1 MKLDI
6 TDKIIWQIGSGN
18 DTRPYDD
25 LCLKFGIAMVGP
37 GRFGDVRLPESVQ
50 QCKDEGENDWGSYL
64 CEVKKGHFIILRRG
78 KKKILA
84 VGEVTKEYDY
94 SNLLSDVHGWDLQ
107 HYIGVEWYVPNNPI
121 EFSGTPLAQ
130 STLARVYSD
139 EVIARI
145 SAEEFTQY
153 GGGKNDLSKLKLP
166 AEIATNNVADSLVDY
181 GIRIQ
186 DAENISKTIE
196 RIIKLAHWYTQ
207 NDYEVLEHE
216 IRTFLVIPLL
226 ISLGWSE
233 QKLKIEYNNIDVAIF
248 SKPFKGNYKES
259 PNIIIETK
267 RFHDG
272 LYYATE
278 AAKYYAK
285 EYKPCNLLIATNG
298 YRYKLY
304 EKDDNAFIE
313 RGYFNFFDMRE
324 HYYLDENIYG
334 AIQCLIRMSNF

>member
-1 MKLDI
+1 MKLNI
-6 TDKIIWQIGSGN
+6 TDKIIWQVGSGN

-25 LCLKFGIAMVGP
+25 ICLKFGIAMVGP
-37 GRFGDVRLPESVQ
+37 GRFGDIRNPKNIQ
-50 QCKDEGENDWGSYL
+50 RYKDEGESDWGSYL
-64 CEVKKGHFIILRRG
+64 NQIEKGHFIILRRG

-94 SNLLSDVHGWDLQ
+94 NMLLSDIHGWDLQ
-107 HYIGVEWYVPNNPI
+107 HYICVDWYVPVNPI

-139 EVIARI
+139 EVINRLAT
-145 SAEEFTQY
+145 EDFTSY
-153 GGGKNDLSKLKLP
+153 TGIKNDLSQLKMP
-166 AEIATNNVADSLVDY
+166 KEIIVKDVTNSLVDY
-181 GIRIQ
+181 GLRIQ

-196 RIIKLAHWYTQ
+196 RIIKLASWYNQ
-207 NDYEVLEHE
+207 NDYHVLEHE

-233 QKLKIEYNNIDVAIF
+233 QKLKIEYNKIDVAIF
-248 SKPFKGNYKES
+248 KKPFIGDYKES

-285 EYKPCNLLIATNG
+285 EYKECNLLIATNG
-298 YRYKLY
+298 FRYKLF
-304 EKDDNAFIE
+304 EKYDNDFIE
-313 RGYFNFFDMRE
+313 RGYFNFFDMHN

-334 AIQCLIRMSNF
+334 TVQCLIRMSNF